1 MTPFLKQI
9 AEAYVTD
16 CSNELIDYC
25 FVFPNKRCA
34 TFFSNY
40 ISQISHEIAFQPAM
54 ISIETLVNDITKSI
68 AMSRIEQL
76 FVLFDC
82 YRTIVRKNMGQEPSL
97 FFDSF
102 LSWGET
108 ILNDFNDV
116 DRYLADTSQLFKN
129 IKFFKEI
136 ASNFLTD
143 EQIEV
148 INRYWRDPIVY
159 NADARM
165 WKHLDSDSNDEDV
178 IKKFFSLWLILHE
191 LYEMFRQELK
201 KRNLS
206 YSGMIYRDAVEHLKN
221 TPFSKDE
228 LPYKKYIFVGFNALS
243 ASEEKI
249 FAYFRDNG
257 IGYFYWDYDS
267 PAFNLKYNP
276 ATTFVGRYVTQFPPD
291 PAIGYNFSQHKPES
305 FPEINII
312 GIPST
317 FGQTKK
323 TAEILERM
331 IRESPDEFTPD
342 KAKKT
347 AVVLPDETLCI
358 PLVNSLP
365 PIVRPIN
372 ITMGYPI
379 KNTPVAFLIK
389 NIIKL
394 QDRIRYINGSFSFY
408 FEDIKTLL
416 AHPLLRSAYPTQ
428 CENIIRRINDKHI
441 FNYPQPE
448 LISDYPE
455 LADFFMVFDNNASAE
470 SLKLIGKLL
479 QHLKLLTE
487 NNGLEH
493 AFILNYIKSLEKV
506 ESMCRKYHVEL
517 SHSTIFHLLQ
527 RLAGGESVHFAG
539 EPLEGIQIMGMLE
552 TRALDFDNLIV
563 LSMNERIF
571 PRKIQT
577 KSFIP
582 MELRS
587 AYNLSTIDHQESI
600 FAYYFYRLIT
610 RAKKVYLL
618 YDARTGTNSGEMSR
632 YLYQLKYIY
641 SDARINHIMTR
652 YSVSTPKQRI
662 ISVSKTKSTEI
673 MNRINRFREPD
684 SGVYLSASSINRFIE
699 CPLAFYLEN
708 IAGYKSDDEMKDY
721 IDDGLYGTIMHSVAE
736 NIYKD
741 AIKEFGSDIFNPET
755 LNKLIATR
763 RNIIEHEVTAAIKE
777 FYYKTDRKLLPES
790 GLRISDLP
798 GDTEIIAEIICDKTI
813 KMLQRESENPEFC
826 NFRFIEGEKRFE
838 GYVQFTKKLA
848 FNIKGFIDR
857 VDKSISSVTG
867 HETLRFIDYKTG
879 FDKLEVKDIGQM
891 FDVEAIE
898 RPKAVLQLMLY
909 CNAYSK
915 LYNYNS
921 AIIPVIYKLK
931 TLSIEPL
938 NPITV
943 EKNPLTDYRT
953 VNDEFLQGL
962 EDALMP
968 LFDPEIPFTQTKN
981 PDKACKFCKFIEI
994 CDKQQKK
1001 I

>member
-9 AEAYVTD
+9 AEAYVAG
-16 CSNELIDYC
+16 CSDELIDYC
-25 FVFPNKRCA
+25 FVFPNKRSA

-40 ISQISHEIAFQPAM
+40 ISQISTGIAFQPAM
-54 ISIETLVNDITKSI
+54 ISIETLVNDITKSVT
-68 AMSRIEQL
+68 MSRIEQL

-82 YRTIVRKNMGQEPSL
+82 YRTIVRKNTGQEPML

-116 DRYLADTSQLFKN
+116 DRYLADTTQLFKN

-143 EQIEV
+143 EQIEI

-159 NADARM
+159 SADARM
-165 WKHLDSDSNDEDV
+165 WKHLDSDSNDTAV

-191 LYEMFRQELK
+191 LYEMFRLELR
-201 KRNLS
+201 KRKLS
-206 YSGMIYRDAVEHLKN
+206 YSGMIYRDAVEHLKKN
-221 TPFSKDE
+221 GLSKE
-228 LPYKKYIFVGFNALS
+228 TLPYKKYIFIGFNALS
-243 ASEEKI
+243 AAEEEI

-267 PAFNLKYNP
+267 PAFSMKQNP
-276 ATTFVGRYVTQFPPD
+276 ATTFVGRYVKQFPSD
-291 PAIGYNFSQHKPES
+291 PAVSYDFIRHKPES
-305 FPEINII
+305 FPTINII
-312 GIPST
+312 GIPSA

-323 TAEILERM
+323 AAEILERM
-331 IRESPDEFTPD
+331 INESPEDFTPD
-342 KAKKT
+342 NAKRT
-347 AVVLPDETLCI
+347 AVVLPDETLCV

-379 KNTPVAFLIK
+379 KNTPVAFLIR

-394 QDRIRYINGSFSFY
+394 QDRIRYVNGNLSFY

-416 AHPLLRSAYPTQ
+416 AHPLLRAAYPTQ

-441 FNYPQPE
+441 FNFPQHE
-448 LISDYPE
+448 LIASYPE
-455 LADFFMVFDNNASAE
+455 LADFFMVFDNNASTE

-506 ESMCRKYHVEL
+506 ESMCRKYQVDL

-552 TRALDFDNLIV
+552 TRALDFDNLII

-618 YDARTGTNSGEMSR
+618 YDARTGTSSGEMSR
-632 YLYQLKYIY
+632 YLYQLKYIF
-641 SDARINHIMTR
+641 SDARINHVTTS
-652 YSVSTPKQRI
+652 YSVNTPERRI
-662 ISVSKTKSTEI
+662 ISVSKTKTPEI
-673 MNRINRFREPD
+673 MKRVNRFRDPD

-741 AIKEFGSDIFNPET
+741 AVKEFGSNVFNPET

-763 RNIIEHEVTAAIKE
+763 RNIIEHEVAAAIKE
-777 FYYKTDRKLLPES
+777 FYYKIDRQLLPES
-790 GLRISDLP
+790 DLRISDLP
-798 GDTEIIAEIICDKTI
+798 GDTEIIAEILCDKTI
-813 KMLQRESENPEFC
+813 KMLQRESENPEFG

-838 GYVQFTKKLA
+838 GHVQFTKNLA

-857 VDKSISSVTG
+857 VDTSISATTG
-867 HETLRFIDYKTG
+867 EETLRFIDYKTG
-879 FDKLEVKDIGQM
+879 FDKLEAKNVEHM
-891 FDVEAIE
+891 FDVNAIE
-898 RPKAVLQLMLY
+898 RPKAILQLMLY

-915 LYNYNS
+915 LYNYND

-931 TLSIEPL
+931 TLSIEPFD
-938 NPITV
+938 NITI
-943 EKNPLTDYRT
+943 EKNRLTDYRT
-953 VNDEFLQGL
+953 VNNEFLQCL
-962 EDALMP
+962 ENALMP
-968 LFDPEIPFTQTKN
+968 LFDPEIPFTQATN

-994 CDKQQKK
+994 CDKQQNK